1 MTFAAPLFLLAVF
14 AAAIPVVLHLVN
26 RRRAKEVPFPTL
38 RFLKLSVQKTRRR
51 KRIQDLL
58 LMVLRAA
65 VLLLVAVGLARPA
78 MTNLGALWGGAQTAV
93 VIILDNSASMG
104 MIDRDR
110 VRLETAA
117 AAAAQILDQ
126 LTDGDQAA
134 LLPTCGPPFPNAGR
148 LDRTQQSVRQILRQC
163 RVGYER
169 ADLMLKLRQAR
180 QLLAGSEAPNKQ
192 IYILTDMQRVSWNE
206 GRGTRAA
213 GRGTRDGHFSAQYG
227 WQRAFSSRRGRRA
240 VGR

>member
-26 RRRAKEVPFPTL
+26 RRRAKKAPFPTL
-38 RFLKLSVQKTRRR
+38 RFLKLSMQKTRRR

-78 MTNLGALWGGAQTAV
+78 MTNLGALWGGARTAV

-110 VRLETAA
+110 VRLETAV

-134 LLPTCGPPFPNAGR
+134 LLFVPRCT
-148 LDRTQQSVRQILRQC
+148 SC
-163 RVGYER
+163 RRFRSNG
-169 ADLMLKLRQAR
+169 
-180 QLLAGSEAPNKQ
+180 G
-192 IYILTDMQRVSWNE
+192 
-206 GRGTRAA
+206 
-213 GRGTRDGHFSAQYG
+213 
-227 WQRAFSSRRGRRA
+227 
-240 VGR
+240 